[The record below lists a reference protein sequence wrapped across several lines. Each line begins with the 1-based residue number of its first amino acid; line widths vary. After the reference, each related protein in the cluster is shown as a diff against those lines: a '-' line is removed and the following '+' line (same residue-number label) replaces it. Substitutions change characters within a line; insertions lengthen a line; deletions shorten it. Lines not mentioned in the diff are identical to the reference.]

1 MFLATVAAFLS
12 RLLREVEAER
22 RASLKYLC
30 ETRRGEGVCVTI
42 ARAFKGARRVRAH
55 CSSEVTRRRQLS
67 TGKATPCPTL
77 WRNCMKILGMGV
89 PELLIILVVILL
101 IFGPKNLPKLGS
113 ALGKTV
119 KNLREG
125 MGAGEKDVEEAADD
139 EEVVEVVEEVV
150 EEPAAAPKKTV
161 KKVVKKK
168 AE

>member
-22 RASLKYLC
+22 RPSLKYLC